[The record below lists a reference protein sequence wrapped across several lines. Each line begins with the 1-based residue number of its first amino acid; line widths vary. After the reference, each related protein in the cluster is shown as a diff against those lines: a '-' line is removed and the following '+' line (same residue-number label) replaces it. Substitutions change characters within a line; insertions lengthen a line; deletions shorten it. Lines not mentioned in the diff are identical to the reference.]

1 MRTRFRPGEMLL
13 TRVRPS
19 LVLVLAVALLVVPG
33 QTADHRDAPS
43 ISEDGRADLL
53 DVFGFVNPNNGN
65 IVFAATINPFSIGGA
80 IQMAFGPDILYEFKI
95 DNTGDNVEDLVIQAT
110 FSPTVPGPQTF
121 TVRGPV
127 KPRVTGTSSLRV
139 DDAPAVTGPATGVV
153 VPGQGSVTRVFAG
166 LRDDPFFIDLIW
178 VLRLIGGMPGGPL
191 TRPPGIDFFASLN
204 CSILAVEVPPAAL
217 RGPTGN
223 VIRFW
228 AASSRARTTTR
239 STTPYL
245 ADTHAGAFVQVDRTA
260 LPAINTVLIP
270 SRLKDA
276 FNRASPTQD
285 ALFRDAAI
293 TSLTGINGDRTYS
306 STLVDAVLLP
316 DVAILDVSRS
326 GGFLNGRRPEDD
338 VIDIVLQAASRG
350 AVTGDRVDANDV
362 PYLTDF
368 PFFAPPH
375 GPERPIPPRNR

>member
-1 MRTRFRPGEMLL
+1 M
-13 TRVRPS
+13 
-19 LVLVLAVALLVVPG
+19 LVVAPA
-33 QTADHRDAPS
+33 QTADHRDAPA

-80 IQMAFGPDILYEFKI
+80 IQVAFGPDILYEFKI

-110 FSPTVPGPQTF
+110 FSRTVPGPQTV

-127 KPRVTGTSSLRV
+127 KPRVTGTTSLRV
-139 DDAPAVTGPATGVV
+139 DDAPSVTGPATGVV
-153 VPGQGSVTRVFAG
+153 VTGTGPVTRIFAG
-166 LRDDPFFIDLIW
+166 LRDDPFFVDLIW
-178 VLRLIGGMPGGPL
+178 VLRLIGAMPGGPL
-191 TRPPGIDFFASLN
+191 TRQPGIDFFAALN
-204 CSILAVEVPPAAL
+204 CSILAVEVPPSAL
-217 RGPTGN
+217 RGTTGN

-228 AASSRARTTTR
+228 GSTSRARTTTR

-245 ADTHAGAFVQVDRTA
+245 ADTHTGQFVQVDRTA

-270 SRLKDA
+270 GRLKDA
-276 FNRASPTQD
+276 FNRAAPTQD
-285 ALFRDAAI
+285 SLFREPAI
-293 TSLTGINGDRTYS
+293 ASLVAINGDRTYS

-316 DVAILDVSRS
+316 DVAILDIARS

-375 GPERPIPPRNR
+375 GPERQIPPRNQ